1 MQDAHAGGGSGET
14 GGTADETGAGA
25 NEPGGARRFAHTIVC
40 PECGHAYEL
49 EGRITSGFL
58 QCPACAAQF
67 FAPDTSVREESDP
80 ERENDEPEDDEAS
93 ALNRQEELHYLRIR
107 QAVLTER
114 RALARTRTWYIVGTA
129 GFAVAAVQMLVLAY
143 KYVYTSGAGWRL
155 RPVGYVLGALTACLA
170 AVIWLQRIRAIN
182 AELRRPA
189 LEEPETPPDFS
200 TLGDGS
206 ERWKNLE
213 AMHERARPSEWRS

>member
-1 MQDAHAGGGSGET
+1 MDEPRRSDDAA
-14 GGTADETGAGA
+14 
-25 NEPGGARRFAHTIVC
+25 ARGFSHTIVC
-40 PECGHAYEL
+40 PECGHTYEH

-67 FAPDTSVREESDP
+67 FAPDTSVREHED
-80 ERENDEPEDDEAS
+80 ERREPDEAGEDHEA
-93 ALNRQEELHYLRIR
+93 ALQRQEDLHYLRIR

-143 KYVYTSGAGWRL
+143 KYVYVSGAGWRL
-155 RPVGYVLGALTACLA
+155 RPIGYVFAALTASIA
-170 AVIWLQRIRAIN
+170 AAIWLRQILRIN
-182 AELRRPA
+182 QELRRPV
-189 LEEPETPPDFS
+189 LDEPTTPPDFS
-200 TLGDGS
+200 TLSDGS